1 MTVPT
6 TEAIPTIKTERL
18 GNLLNSQAGIT
29 FPESSTLTALR
40 YQSDGGGRATSEE
53 GFLSSSETALQN
65 AKYWVGDGHWIK
77 ALIMHEI
84 QASLETPS
92 TNVIPPWIVSV
103 AGIGQ
108 ADLHATLRDLDE
120 AKDEADE
127 EGMSPPSALAVANA
141 VRLIQ
146 ETYNIM
152 PRRYLVELM
161 PEGSIA
167 ITVPGGFRRSVMLL
181 CESNGG
187 ALCSVNMNGKHRR
200 ARYSHAD
207 QLPDG
212 FLREAL
218 VELEQG

>member
-1 MTVPT
+1 MMIPVQT
-6 TEAIPTIKTERL
+6 TPPPTIEPERFD
-18 GNLLNSQAGIT
+18 NLCHGLAFTNSPIGSNV
-29 FPESSTLTALR
+29 PSTSEH
-40 YQSDGGGRATSEE
+40 QSGRVGQATSAE
-53 GFLSSSETALQN
+53 GLLPSSGMTLLDMERWL
-65 AKYWVGDGHWIK
+65 GDKNWIPVF
-77 ALIMHEI
+77 II
-84 QASLETPS
+84 QASGEPSS

-103 AGIGQ
+103 TGVGQ

-127 EGMSPPSALAVANA
+127 EGMSPPSALALANA
-141 VRLIQ
+141 DRLIR
-146 ETYNIM
+146 EMYTIL

-167 ITVPGGFRRSVMLL
+167 VSVPGGFRRSVMLL

-218 VELEQG
+218 AELEQG